1 MRASDRSAI
10 GFLAGLTFAGL
21 PESAFAYRPFVST
34 DPAVAGVGEFGSFG
48 CGSEGQFWVLNGTP
62 SINTGAF
69 AVVEH
74 PIEPGRLVL
83 PHVHLH
89 EDEYSYV
96 LEGTIG
102 ARVGEHEVTAGP
114 GSYLIKP
121 RGLMHTFWNAGPGPA
136 RLLEIIAPA
145 RFETYFVELAEA
157 GDPRRRRELAAKYG
171 VTYSSVWVAEL
182 TSRFG
187 LKSLGQ

>member
-1 MRASDRSAI
+1 MDVSKLVVKPGEGRS
-10 GFLAGLTFAGL
+10 
-21 PESAFAYRPFVST
+21 VSLGGMGVVFKVSGT
-34 DPAVAGVGEFGSFG
+34 DTG
-48 CGSEGQFWVLNGTP
+48 
-62 SINTGAF
+62 GAF

-102 ARVGEHEVTAGP
+102 ARVGDHEVAAGP
-114 GSYLIKP
+114 GSYLLKP

-136 RLLEIIAPA
+136 RLLEVIAPA
-145 RFETYFVELAEA
+145 GFETYFVELAEA
-157 GDPRRRRELAAKYG
+157 KDPGRRQELAAKYG
-171 VTYSSVWVAEL
+171 VTYSSDWVAEL
-182 TSRFG
+182 ISRYN
-187 LKSLGQ
+187 LKLLGH